1 MQKKAQKKA
10 TLKSVKAKI
19 VKTTKKVDK
28 IIKEDDKKYDNIRL
42 YNKKREQ
49 MSVMQKEMDALKKQ
63 IIADKRAELA
73 KNDKKQD
80 DDYNFEK
87 SQLDVMAT
95 KLAVMAK
102 ESTDV
107 QMEKNIMDSV
117 FVQLDDDNLANVEID
132 SGEQNGDQA
141 LGAQGALDDN

>member
-1 MQKKAQKKA
+1 
-10 TLKSVKAKI
+10 
-19 VKTTKKVDK
+19 
-28 IIKEDDKKYDNIRL
+28 
-42 YNKKREQ
+42 
-49 MSVMQKEMDALKKQ
+49 MSVTQKEMDVLKKQ

-107 QMEKNIMDSV
+107 QIEKNIMDTE
-117 FVQLDDDNLANVEID
+117 FL
-132 SGEQNGDQA
+132 
-141 LGAQGALDDN
+141 